1 MSDTPK
7 YTKVTT
13 YKELPD
19 GSIQRKTEGYH
30 ERLASIKEERIE
42 NIKTDHDQFL
52 NHLMQAIRVMT
63 DGKTM
68 ELNLQIKAKGFGQP
82 SLIVKSYTTYKEEFK
97 KR

>member
-7 YTKVTT
+7 HSKITT
-13 YKELPD
+13 YEDLPD
-19 GSIQRKTEGYH
+19 GTIRRKTESYH

-42 NIKTDHDQFL
+42 TISTDHEQFL

-63 DGKTM
+63 EGKTT
-68 ELNLQIKAKGFGQP
+68 ELHLDIKAKGFGQP